1 MGGVEASRLRYSL
14 DKDGVAVKI
23 EGACAVRDGHAIVAL
38 TLADEAAMKKYGA
51 SARELLAKTGFPE
64 AVPEAKLEFRKVK
77 GDGYDL
83 DVPKTWTVKQN
94 EQNSVKTLV
103 IVPPAGES
111 DYILQIIPSD
121 PADHAAATEP
131 GAIQELRQ
139 LVTNLAPALKAI
151 GSLETFQAGG
161 RPAAGVVYGGRNEK
175 DEMILVKAYLILKPK
190 KAVVVLAVGKE
201 PRDKEY
207 AATIRKV
214 LESLTWK

>member
-1 MGGVEASRLRYSL
+1 
-14 DKDGVAVKI
+14 
-23 EGACAVRDGHAIVAL
+23 
-38 TLADEAAMKKYGA
+38 
-51 SARELLAKTGFPE
+51 
-64 AVPEAKLEFRKVK
+64 VK

-83 DVPKTWTVKQN
+83 DVPKKWTVKQN
-94 EQNSVKTLV
+94 EQNSVKTIV

-111 DYILQIIPSD
+111 EYILQIIPSD
-121 PADHAAATEP
+121 AADHAASTEP

-175 DEMILVKAYLILKPK
+175 DEMILVKAYLMLKPK

-214 LESLTWK
+214 LESLTLK